1 MSGRK
6 LKKGIRKKTRELAKS
21 QLKLK
26 ENGHPV
32 TTPKKGHRAFLFM
45 NSYYRGNIDKRSHLG
60 QIVEQME
67 QEYSEHCGYSNY
79 DSCPITL
86 REQIRLLVG
95 NYLFQAFYLP
105 TDQTYMHLKASEN
118 LIHRITREL
127 GIKPEPKPV
136 QELQTYMSEKY
147 GKEA

>member
-6 LKKGIRKKTRELAKS
+6 LKKGIRRKTRELAKS

-26 ENGHPV
+26 ENGHPAIIK
-32 TTPKKGHRAFLFM
+32 TRRGHKAFLFM
-45 NSYYRGNIDKRSHLG
+45 NAYYRGNLDLRSHLG
-60 QIVEQME
+60 QITTQME

-95 NYLFQAFYLP
+95 NYLFQCFYIP
-105 TDQTYMHLKASEN
+105 SNKTFVHLKASEN
-118 LIHRITREL
+118 MTYKITREL
-127 GIKPEPKPV
+127 GLKPEPKSV
-136 QELQTYMSEKY
+136 KNLRAYIEEKD
-147 GKEA
+147 AR

>member
-6 LKKGIRKKTRELAKS
+6 LKKGIRRKTRELAKA
-21 QLKLK
+21 QIK
-26 ENGHPV
+26 ENGHAAIA
-32 TTPKKGHRAFLFM
+32 KSRNGHKAFLFM

-60 QIVEQME
+60 QITEQME
-67 QEYSEHCGYSNY
+67 QEYSEHCGYRSY
-79 DSCPITL
+79 ESCPITL

-127 GIKPEPKPV
+127 GLKRTPKPV
-136 QELQTYMSEKY
+136 GDLQEYIEETY
-147 GKEA
+147 A

>member
-6 LKKGIRKKTRELAKS
+6 LKKGIRRKTRELAKS

-32 TTPKKGHRAFLFM
+32 TTTKKGHRAFLFM
-45 NSYYRGNIDKRSHLG
+45 NSYYRGNLDLRSHLG
-60 QIVEQME
+60 QITTQME
-67 QEYSEHCGYSNY
+67 QEYSEHCGYQSY
-79 DSCPITL
+79 ESCPITL

-95 NYLFQAFYLP
+95 NYLFQCFYTP
-105 TDQTYMHLKASEN
+105 SDSTFMHLKAYEN

-136 QELQTYMSEKY
+136 KELQTYMSEKY